1 MKITQERLKEI
12 LTYDEVT
19 GNFYWNID
27 KGKQKAGTKA
37 GHILQSGYVLI
48 GLDGKTYRAHHL
60 VFLYKLGY
68 FPDCLIDHID
78 GSKANN
84 VADNLRLATKSQ
96 NAFNMKLKHNN
107 TSGTKGV
114 SFRKDRNKWRVYL
127 KVNGKYISFGHFDSK
142 SDAIIVS
149 RMVRELHHKEF
160 ARHV

>member
-37 GHILQSGYVLI
+37 GQILQSGYVLI
-48 GLDGKTYRAHHL
+48 GLD
-60 VFLYKLGY
+60 
-68 FPDCLIDHID
+68 
-78 GSKANN
+78 
-84 VADNLRLATKSQ
+84 
-96 NAFNMKLKHNN
+96 
-107 TSGTKGV
+107 
-114 SFRKDRNKWRVYL
+114 
-127 KVNGKYISFGHFDSK
+127 GKYISFGHFDSK